1 MIYIIVKVFAIFMNI
16 IYFFNLNLLT
26 GHFSNYVTALI
37 YSNWY
42 NQR

>member
-1 MIYIIVKVFAIFMNI
+1 MNI
-16 IYFFNLNLLT
+16 IYFFNLNLLID
-26 GHFSNYVTALI
+26 HFSNYVIALI